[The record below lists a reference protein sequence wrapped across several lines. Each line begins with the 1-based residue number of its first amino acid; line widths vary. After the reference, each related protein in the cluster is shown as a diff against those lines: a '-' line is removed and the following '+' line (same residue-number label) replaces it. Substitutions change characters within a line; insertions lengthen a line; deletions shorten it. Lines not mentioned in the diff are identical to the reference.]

1 MDVNFNSVTGLPYG
15 SSDFLNNIGTNPMVL
30 LILVAII
37 IIYYFIFASL
47 GNNADMSSAG
57 RGGVIFLEVLLWG
70 VFIVLIL
77 LNGMSYF
84 FNINVV
90 ASIQDLFSDI
100 PKIQISSLSS
110 LDDGD
115 GTGSGSGS
123 GSGSDFGLNQFGLG
137 TSAVPEMKLTKEVFN
152 VPGNYYNYD
161 DAKAICTAYG
171 GRLAKYEEVESA
183 YKKGAGWCN
192 YGWSDNQLALF
203 PTQKSRYD
211 QLQKIEGHENDCG
224 RPGINGGYIANPNVQ
239 FGANCYGYK
248 PKITPAEQLLL
259 DQTPLYPQTTKE
271 LAFEQKVSNMKT
283 NLKNILVSPF
293 NNKQWSV
300 L

>member
-1 MDVNFNSVTGLPYG
+1 MDVNFNSITGLPYG

-70 VFIVLIL
+70 IFIVLIL

-84 FNINVV
+84 FNINIVT
-90 ASIQDLFSDI
+90 SIQDLFSDI
-100 PKIQISSLSS
+100 PKIQIASMSS

-115 GTGSGSGS
+115 
-123 GSGSDFGLNQFGLG
+123 NAFGLG
-137 TSAVPEMKLTKEVFN
+137 DTAVPEMKLTKEVFN
-152 VPGNYYNYD
+152 IPGNYYNYD
-161 DAKAICTAYG
+161 DAKAICQAYG

-192 YGWSDNQLALF
+192 YGWSDKQLALF
-203 PTQKSRYD
+203 PTQKDRYNK
-211 QLQKIEGHENDCG
+211 LQKIKGHENDCG

-248 PKITPAEQLLL
+248 PKITPAEQLLM
-259 DQTPLYPQTTKE
+259 DKTPLYPQTIKE
-271 LAFEQKVSNMKT
+271 LEFEQLVSNMKT
-283 NLKNILVSPF
+283 NLPNILVSPF
-293 NNKQWSV
+293 NSNQWSV